1 MAPLLLCDSGVY
13 TEVSLTTIYLI
24 LYKQREFFR
33 KYEDRKLYWL
43 AGYLH
48 LITVSP
54 DKAEDLQNCDCS
66 SNMTLR
72 QIGSQSFPAIQ
83 IILFWLTQSDFNAKI
98 NTFLT

>member
-33 KYEDRKLYWL
+33 KYEDTKLYWL

-54 DKAEDLQNCDCS
+54 DKAEE
-66 SNMTLR
+66 
-72 QIGSQSFPAIQ
+72 
-83 IILFWLTQSDFNAKI
+83 K
-98 NTFLT
+98 

>member
-1 MAPLLLCDSGVY
+1 MYVVKHCSS
-13 TEVSLTTIYLI
+13 T
-24 LYKQREFFR
+24 
-33 KYEDRKLYWL
+33 
-43 AGYLH
+43 
-48 LITVSP
+48 
-54 DKAEDLQNCDCS
+54 DLQNCDCS